1 MATRD
6 WDKRTQELVKN
17 HQVRASGTKNR
28 LEVIPL
34 DKIIPNP
41 DQPRKL
47 FDMYEI
53 NQLAQT
59 IKQHGILQPIVV
71 VESFNGDRD
80 ETYTLISGER
90 RFRASKIAGLTD
102 IQAIIFST
110 ANELD
115 NATLALIENTQR
127 KDLTPLEES
136 EAMHKILKKK
146 DISIRAL
153 AELCGKSYPHTRTLL
168 KLSSLTEEIKEVLRS
183 GQDNTSL
190 QVLER
195 LASIEDAELM
205 NKLYEKIK
213 AKNLNK
219 QGGLIYISNYFD
231 GLRDELIAAAAEKPI
246 KPSKPSWGNITHST
260 NKVIFEINT
269 KKISEEKTQKI
280 LEFIEKI
287 SKEK

>member
-1 MATRD
+1 MGKRD
-6 WDKRTQELVKN
+6 WDSRTQELVKN

-28 LEVIPL
+28 LEVIPI
-34 DKIIPNP
+34 DKIVANP

-53 NQLAQT
+53 IQLAGT
-59 IKQHGILQPIVV
+59 IKQHGLLQPIVV
-71 VESFNGDRD
+71 EESFDENRD

-102 IQAIIFST
+102 IQAIIIHAS
-110 ANELD
+110 NESD

-168 KLSSLTEEIKEVLRS
+168 KLSSLTEEIKEIVRS

-195 LASIEDAELM
+195 LAAIEDAELM

-246 KPSKPSWGNITHST
+246 KPSKPSWGNITHSN
-260 NKVIFEINT
+260 NKVILEINT
-269 KKISEEKTQKI
+269 KKISEEKTQRI